1 MLKVLLTKKND
12 DFFEFMAN
20 TVHDH
25 VIVVTPNPQAADL
38 VRKSFDSLG
47 KTVESITI
55 SKFIKNELNF
65 LSDDE
70 VIENYKGKA
79 ELVLLLGAIWKKIG
93 KGSDYLS
100 FKRAFNLLTEFRSFS
115 MSAQVLETVLEHY
128 DSNLGEGV
136 LWLHRFL
143 DEMGIVDEHK
153 SYFLLA
159 ERLREGDLPP
169 DYSFDKNLV
178 FYGFDFM
185 TASQVDMIKSFA
197 LRDNVYIPMYKDSY
211 EKTQMLDW
219 IRWFDGH
226 NTETTDISSNEIE
239 LKEIPLKRFP
249 KGYFSKALNSVQEK
263 DFSIVLG
270 TKTLTRENIQELPIE
285 NLVMKL
291 PVDLFSFEHKNIFDL
306 LEQKIKTIEEMST
319 FDLREELNDLTRNY
333 IEHEK
338 YRELKT
344 VFTILNTLNEWEE
357 LSSDNT
363 SVGEFD
369 LKILFESSVL
379 DLPRINLTTLSSN
392 QNTSQVKSIKNI
404 DEYKEEKIIFGI
416 HSAHGSIKG
425 VGANFSENV
434 EKYLASIGPIR
445 RAEFEM
451 NILKCRLEEFI
462 SENDV
467 EIFMEEGIL
476 EHDTNWSKVL
486 SGIQLNPVELG
497 IKTDY
502 KKEYTELKVEEQALK
517 KISAS
522 RLQKYLEC
530 PRKYYFQ
537 FINNLSPQIEFGNEL
552 SVLELGQIEH
562 KVIEEYFHK
571 TTKVDEALFEEIIL
585 NTLENYTSKK
595 VISPKLHEEYLV
607 EVRAFTWDVINT
619 LSQLV
624 IDLGFSPTFEFPFN
638 ITLNEIKYSGS
649 IDCLLTSKTG
659 NQKIIIDFK
668 RSNFVFSTFTSISN
682 YEQVQLWFYLQ
693 RLNELETISVDDSLL
708 IGYIDLSNRG
718 NSMFFGND
726 KDFIANIKAST
737 QYSKFKLI
745 DELSE
750 TLEDYKQFEDEL
762 ILKLKNDKE
771 FNPIPM
777 NSKSCGF
784 CSLKNTCPRHSSEE
798 ESNGNS

>member
-1 MLKVLLTKKND
+1 MLKVLLTKKSQ
-12 DFFEFMAN
+12 DFFDYMSNCVE
-20 TVHDH
+20 DDI
-25 VIVVTPNPQAADL
+25 IVVSPNPQTADL
-38 VRKSFDSLG
+38 VRKNFDSLG
-47 KTVESITI
+47 KTVESLTI

-65 LSDDE
+65 LSDDD

-93 KGSDYLS
+93 KGADYLS

-115 MSAQVLETVLEHY
+115 MSTQVLETVLEHY
-128 DSNLGEGV
+128 DPELGEGV

-169 DYSFDKNLV
+169 DYNFDKHLV

-185 TASQVDMIKSFA
+185 TASQVDMLKSFA

-226 NTETTDISSNEIE
+226 NTETEDISSDEIIS
-239 LKEIPLKRFP
+239 KEVALSRFP
-249 KGYFSKALNSVQEK
+249 KGYFSKALNSIDTEK
-263 DFSIVLG
+263 YSIVLG
-270 TKTLTRENIQELPIE
+270 TKTLTRENIQELPVE

-291 PVDLFSFEHKNIFDL
+291 PVDLFSFEHKNIFDT
-306 LEQKIKTIEEMST
+306 LEQEIKLDGETSSDGI
-319 FDLREELNDLTRNY
+319 REILNSLIQSY
-333 IEHEK
+333 IVSEK
-338 YRELKT
+338 YRELK
-344 VFTILNTLNEWEE
+344 VIFVILSTLSEWEE
-357 LSSDNT
+357 LSSENGNI
-363 SVGEFD
+363 GEFD

-379 DLPRINLTTLSSN
+379 DLPRINLTTL
-392 QNTSQVKSIKNI
+392 TSAKQSAQVKSIKNI
-404 DEYKEEKIIFGI
+404 DDYKGLHIIFGI
-416 HSAHGSIKG
+416 HSGHGSIKG

-462 SENDV
+462 SENNV

-486 SGIQLNPVELG
+486 SGVDLKPAELN
-497 IKTDY
+497 IKTNY
-502 KKEYTELKVEEQALK
+502 KKEYIQLEIEKQQLE

-537 FINNLSPQIEFGNEL
+537 YINKLSPQIDFNNEL
-552 SVLELGQIEH
+552 NVLELGQIEH
-562 KVIEEYFHK
+562 KVIEEYFK
-571 TTKVDEALFEEIIL
+571 TRVDVDEDEFEKIITEVL
-585 NTLENYTSKK
+585 NSYTSNKNISEK
-595 VISPKLHEEYLV
+595 VCEEYLV

-624 IDLGFSPTFEFPFN
+624 IDLGFSPSFEFPFN
-638 ITLNEIKYSGS
+638 ITLNDIRYSGS
-649 IDCLLTSKTG
+649 IDCLLESKTS

-682 YEQVQLWFYLQ
+682 FEQVQLWFYLQ
-693 RLNELETISVDDSLL
+693 RLFELEKISHDDNLI
-708 IGYIDLSNRG
+708 IGYIDLSNRV

-726 KDFIANIKAST
+726 KDFIADIKKHT
-737 QYSKFKLI
+737 QYNKFMMI
-745 DELSE
+745 DDLEE
-750 TLEDYKQFEDEL
+750 TLENYKVFEDKL
-762 ILKLKNDKE
+762 IFNLENDETFEPK
-771 FNPIPM
+771 PM

-784 CSLKNTCPRHSSEE
+784 CALKSICPRQSYE
-798 ESNGNS
+798 ESENGNS